1 MRLGRI
7 LFIAILLFSGATI
20 LAAGSLVQKII
31 NDSLV
36 LSGRAKMMIDL
47 SFQQQLKDDYQQE
60 LIAILH
66 DYSSICLSF
75 KDFQDKLLSLKIP
88 TEYKDLHFKLVS
100 SFDEMHDKQSAVKA
114 KNQLIQVEKN
124 YNWLSAAL
132 SLLISN
138 NF

>member
-20 LAAGSLVQKII
+20 LAASSLVQQII

-36 LSGRAKMMIDL
+36 LNGRAQVMTDL
-47 SFQQQLKDDYQQE
+47 GIQQQLKDDYQQQ
-60 LIAILH
+60 LITCLH
-66 DYSSICLSF
+66 DYSSGSLSYQT
-75 KDFQDKLLSLKIP
+75 FQDKLLVLKAP
-88 TEYKDLHFKLVS
+88 AEYKDLHFKLVS
-100 SFDEMHDKQSAVKA
+100 SFDEMHNKA
-114 KNQLIQVEKN
+114 MSGFAKDQLINVEKN
-124 YNWLSAAL
+124 YSWLSAAL